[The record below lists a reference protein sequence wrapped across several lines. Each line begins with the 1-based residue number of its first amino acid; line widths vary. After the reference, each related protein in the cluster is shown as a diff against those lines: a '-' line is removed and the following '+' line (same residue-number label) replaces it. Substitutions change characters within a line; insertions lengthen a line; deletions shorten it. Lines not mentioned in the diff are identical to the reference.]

1 MKVTIVGSGNVAEIF
16 ANEVRCADGIEL
28 VEICAR
34 NEIRGRA
41 LAKAVGCLWV
51 REPEDVSPADLYLIA
66 VKDSAI
72 EEVSSRLMASESSVV
87 AHMAGGVQLD
97 SLRSRTPH
105 RGVLYPLQTFTAGR
119 QIALDLVPLLVE
131 AATDHARRT
140 LMKLAESLSGT
151 VMEID
156 STKRVAIHAAGAM
169 SCNFTNHLLHLS
181 ARLLHDEGIPF
192 TILEPLVNET
202 VRKAFSVADPAEVQT
217 GPAVRHDMDTISKHL
232 QLLAKQN
239 ENYSKI
245 YKTISDSIWET
256 SKKI

>member
-1 MKVTIVGSGNVAEIF
+1 MRVTIVGSGNVAEIF
-16 ANEVRCADGIEL
+16 ANALRMEL

-34 NEIRGRA
+34 NETRGQA
-41 LAKAVGCLWV
+41 LANAAGCHWV
-51 REPEDVSPADLYLIA
+51 REPEEVAPADLYLIA

-72 EEVSSRLMASESSVV
+72 EEVSSRLAVCEGSVV
-87 AHMAGGVQLD
+87 AHMAGGVPLD
-97 SLRSRTPH
+97 ALRSRTLH
-105 RGVLYPLQTFTAGR
+105 RGVLYPFQTFTAGR

-131 AATDHARRT
+131 TATDHARRT

-156 STKRVAIHAAGAM
+156 STQRVAIHAAGAI

-181 ARLLHDEGIPF
+181 AQLLRNEGIPF
-192 TILEPLVNET
+192 TILEPLMNET

-217 GPAVRHDMDTISKHL
+217 GPAVRHDTATISKHL
-232 QLLAKQN
+232 ELLAKQN

-245 YKTISDSIWET
+245 YKTISDSIIWET